1 MTDPLTVAAAF
12 AVFLVA
18 GGVKGL
24 VGFGLPA
31 VSLALLTLALDLTT
45 AMVLV
50 LVPSLLTNVWQAAAG
65 GNGRAILGRIWPFLA
80 MATAT
85 VWLGALALVR
95 VDVAW
100 LSGLLG
106 VLLVTYSALDLG
118 GVRFALS
125 ARQEV
130 WAGPMLGA
138 VNGVLTGMTGTF
150 LVPGILFLQAIGMSR
165 DMLVQALGMLFIPVH
180 RGPRHGAVR
189 QRPAARLPRLP
200 FRRRPGSGDH
210 RHGLSGNASANACP
224 RKGFAVYSSSPCCCW
239 ARTSSSARGG
249 PWRNRQTTRS
259 DFTEERRKIFIVV
272 IVEPRAPG
280 CHPRVEAGILIW

>member
-1 MTDPLTVAAAF
+1 MTDPLTVAAVF

-50 LVPSLLTNVWQAAAG
+50 LVPSFVTNVWQAAAG
-65 GNGRAILGRIWPFLA
+65 GNGRAIAGRIWPFLA

-85 VWLGALALVR
+85 VWLGALVLVR

-106 VLLVTYSALDLG
+106 LVLVTYSALNLG

-130 WAGPMLGA
+130 WAGPALGA

-150 LVPGILFLQAIGMSR
+150 LVPGILFLQAIGLSR
-165 DMLVQALGMLFIPVH
+165 DMLVQALGMLFTLSTVALAMALYGNDLLH
-180 RGPRHGAVR
+180 VSLGSLSAAALV
-189 QRPAARLPRLP
+189 PAAIGMGLGQRVRKRLSEER
-200 FRRRPGSGDH
+200 FRRILFIALLLLGAYIVIR
-210 RHGLSGNASANACP
+210 
-224 RKGFAVYSSSPCCCW
+224 
-239 ARTSSSARGG
+239 SAR
-249 PWRNRQTTRS
+249 
-259 DFTEERRKIFIVV
+259 VL
-272 IVEPRAPG
+272 A
-280 CHPRVEAGILIW
+280 